1 MSKANFSAYQF
12 NKPELLRQALTHRS
26 YSAANNE
33 RLEFLG
39 DGVLDCVIATLL
51 YQHFPELPEGDLS
64 RLRSHLVKES
74 MLGELARKLDL
85 GSQLRMGEGEIK
97 TEGWKRP
104 SVLADALEALIGAIY
119 LDGGFP
125 AAEGFITELYAESL
139 NKLNPKTLG
148 KDPKT
153 LLQETLQARKIA
165 LPQYTVVET
174 SGEAHNQTFCVE
186 CVIPSL
192 NIRTQ
197 GAGGSRR
204 AAEQEAAHA
213 AYEEI
218 THG

>member
-1 MSKANFSAYQF
+1 MSRLAFSAYSFQ
-12 NKPELLRQALTHRS
+12 KPELLRQALTHRS
-26 YSAANNE
+26 YGVNNNE

-51 YQHFPELPEGDLS
+51 YRNFPNLPEGDLS
-64 RLRSHLVKES
+64 RLRAHLVKES
-74 MLGELARKLDL
+74 ALSELARKLDL
-85 GSQLRMGEGEIK
+85 GKQLRVGEGEVK
-97 TEGWKRP
+97 TRGWERP

-139 NKLNPKTLG
+139 NRLDPKTLG

-153 LLQETLQARKIA
+153 LLQETLQARKIS
-165 LPQYTVVET
+165 LPQYAVVET

-186 CVIPSL
+186 CVIPGL
-192 NIRTQ
+192 DICTRGT
-197 GAGGSRR
+197 GGSRR

>member
-1 MSKANFSAYQF
+1 MSKPVFSAYLF
-12 NKPELLRQALTHRS
+12 KKPELLRQALTHRS
-26 YSAANNE
+26 HGANNNE

-51 YQHFPELPEGDLS
+51 YRNFPNLPEGDLS

-74 MLGELARKLDL
+74 PLSELARKLEL
-85 GSQLRMGEGEIK
+85 GSQLHMGEGEVK
-97 TEGWKRP
+97 TRGWERP

-119 LDGGFP
+119 LDGGFL

-139 NKLNPKTLG
+139 NKLNPQTLG

-174 SGEAHNQTFCVE
+174 SGEAHNQTFCVA

-197 GAGGSRR
+197 GTGGSRR
-204 AAEQEAAHA
+204 AAEQEAADA
-213 AYEEI
+213 AYREV
-218 THG
+218 TKS